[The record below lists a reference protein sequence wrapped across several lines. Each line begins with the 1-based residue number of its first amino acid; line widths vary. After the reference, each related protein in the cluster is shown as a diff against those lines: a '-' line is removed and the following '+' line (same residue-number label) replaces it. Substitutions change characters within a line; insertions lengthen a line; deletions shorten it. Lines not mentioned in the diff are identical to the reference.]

1 MSRQPLAHRV
11 AVVTGSSRGIGQ
23 AIAVRLAQAG
33 ATVVVNAATSAAE
46 AHRVAAELP
55 VVNGQRHAVVMA
67 DIGDPREVARLMR
80 EVGRRHRRVDILVN
94 NAGVTRFVEHR
105 RLDELDAAL
114 FDRIYRVNVRG
125 AFLCVQQALPLLRK
139 SRGALIV
146 NVASIASLTG
156 IGSNVAYCASKAA
169 LVTMTKSLARAL
181 APRIRVNSV
190 SPGLTETELIRD
202 WKRYRREQTRR
213 TPLGRLARPED
224 VADAVYALATSL
236 TYVTGHNL
244 IVDGGRILN

>member
-1 MSRQPLAHRV
+1 MNQQPLANRV
-11 AVVTGSSRGIGQ
+11 AVVTGSSRGIGK
-23 AIAVRLAQAG
+23 AIALRLAREG
-33 ATVVVNAATSAAE
+33 ATVVINASTSAAE
-46 AHRVAAELP
+46 ARRAAAELP
-55 VVNGQRHAVVMA
+55 AVNGQRHAVIMA
-67 DIGDPREVARLMR
+67 DMGHPAHVARFMR
-80 EVGRRHRRVDILVN
+80 DIGRRYRRVDILVN

-105 RLDELDAAL
+105 RLGALDAGL

-125 AFLCVQQALPLLRK
+125 PFLCTQHALPWLRH
-139 SRGALIV
+139 SRHPLVV
-146 NVASIASLTG
+146 NIASIASLTG

-202 WKRYRREQTRR
+202 WSRYRREQARR

-224 VADAVYALATSL
+224 VANAVCALATSL

>member
-1 MSRQPLAHRV
+1 MSGQPLAHRV
-11 AVVTGSSRGIGQ
+11 AVVTGSSRGIGK
-23 AIAVRLAQAG
+23 AIAMRLAQQG
-33 ATVVVNAATSAAE
+33 ATVILNAATSAAE
-46 AHRVAAELP
+46 ARRAAAELP
-55 VVNGQRHAVVMA
+55 VVNGQRHDVLMA
-67 DIGDPREVARLMR
+67 DVGDPKDVARLMR
-80 EVGRRHRRVDILVN
+80 AVGRRHHRLDILVN

-125 AFLCVQQALPLLRK
+125 AFLCVQQALPLLHK
-139 SRGALIV
+139 SRAACVI

-181 APRIRVNSV
+181 APRIRVNAV
-190 SPGLTETELIRD
+190 SPGLTETELIRG
-202 WKRYRREQTRR
+202 WTRYRREQARR

-224 VADAVYALATSL
+224 VADAVCALATSL
-236 TYVTGHNL
+236 HYVTGHNL